1 MSRSDDDARQSSL
14 GASSSKHA
22 VPVLD
27 SKDSHD
33 EDELPQ
39 NKQRMGDEHG
49 DWRTVIRFSKGDDA
63 IMGEDENS

>member
-1 MSRSDDDARQSSL
+1 MSSSDDEARQSSL

-39 NKQRMGDEHG
+39 NKQMWEMN
-49 DWRTVIRFSKGDDA
+49 TVI
-63 IMGEDENS
+63 GEL